1 MRFHL
6 YGTSLSGE
14 KVSVYAYTD
23 KNGVAV
29 FEDILIGENYTVEE
43 VNTAIRYVIPES
55 QGAVIEWNKV
65 TEVKFHNVL
74 KKWRADVFKIDADLA
89 GFDDDDD
96 SGLVP
101 VELMPMA
108 FSLDSDAMVDD
119 LGGIYGQSQG
129 DATLEGAVYGV
140 FKDGA
145 LIDTYTTDKNGYFLT
160 DYYPCYEN
168 VEWTIREISPSEGY
182 LLDETV
188 YYIDTYAGQYTVE
201 LNTVY
206 PDVYED
212 IIKGKITIIKH
223 TDDGSTKIETPEV
236 GAMFEVYLKSA
247 GSYEAAETTERD
259 ILTCDEFGY
268 AETIR
273 LALRRIRGKADQ
285 GLGRQRAARSL

>member
-1 MRFHL
+1 MTATVDSTGKAYFKDILIGSGYVLEEVDTALKYIVPDSQDVEIEWAKVATAEVYNELKRGDLKVIKTSEDNFVEGMKFRL

-14 KVSVYAYTD
+14 KVDVYANTD

-74 KKWRADVFKIDADLA
+74 KKWRADVFKLDADLA

-140 FKDGA
+140 YKDGA
-145 LIDTYTTDKNGYFLT
+145 LIDTYTTDKNGYFLSNI
-160 DYYPCYEN
+160 YRP
-168 VEWTIREISPSEGY
+168 
-182 LLDETV
+182 LLC
-188 YYIDTYAGQYTVE
+188 
-201 LNTVY
+201 
-206 PDVYED
+206 
-212 IIKGKITIIKH
+212 
-223 TDDGSTKIETPEV
+223 
-236 GAMFEVYLKSA
+236 M
-247 GSYEAAETTERD
+247 
-259 ILTCDEFGY
+259 
-268 AETIR
+268 
-273 LALRRIRGKADQ
+273 
-285 GLGRQRAARSL
+285 

>member
-1 MRFHL
+1 M
-6 YGTSLSGE
+6 
-14 KVSVYAYTD
+14 
-23 KNGVAV
+23 
-29 FEDILIGENYTVEE
+29 
-43 VNTAIRYVIPES
+43 
-55 QGAVIEWNKV
+55 

-89 GFDDDDD
+89 GFDDGD

-108 FSLDSDAMVDD
+108 FSLNSDAMVDD

-188 YYIDTYAGQYTVE
+188 YYIDTYAASIQ
-201 LNTVY
+201 L
-206 PDVYED
+206 
-212 IIKGKITIIKH
+212 
-223 TDDGSTKIETPEV
+223 S
-236 GAMFEVYLKSA
+236 
-247 GSYEAAETTERD
+247 
-259 ILTCDEFGY
+259 
-268 AETIR
+268 
-273 LALRRIRGKADQ
+273 
-285 GLGRQRAARSL
+285 